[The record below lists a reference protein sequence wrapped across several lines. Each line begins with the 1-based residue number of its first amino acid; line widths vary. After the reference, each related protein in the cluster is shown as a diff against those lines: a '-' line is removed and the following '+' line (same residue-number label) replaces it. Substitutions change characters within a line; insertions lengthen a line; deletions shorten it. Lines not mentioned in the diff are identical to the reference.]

1 MVIRQIKLYSIK
13 KIMQLRNCSC
23 FNTEDKDCYCNE
35 IKSIK
40 PYNFKFFF
48 LINKTVQIF
57 FTINGELKV
66 VMEPRK
72 RVQCAEHCI
81 YIYALDKFNIV
92 EKEQRNLGILSE
104 KKRRR
109 KKK

>member
-1 MVIRQIKLYSIK
+1 MKLKASSLI
-13 KIMQLRNCSC
+13 IL
-23 FNTEDKDCYCNE
+23 
-35 IKSIK
+35 I
-40 PYNFKFFF
+40 FF

-104 KKRRR
+104 KKGGG
-109 KKK
+109 KKGSLLLIQTIQMVNSKEE